1 MQSRDLQNEDG
12 QPLNLSFNARRRIDA
27 GIDELLGLIRG
38 VTADGEVTEREA
50 DALLYW
56 CSRHEEIMNDWP
68 VNVLIRRLSRIY
80 ADGVVE
86 DHERDDLKLLLSEI
100 IGEKDAP
107 LAAPVTSLPL
117 CRPAPAVVFAARTFV
132 LTGQFALGPRRVCEA
147 QVIERGGFCSGSV
160 TKKTDYLVIGSV
172 GSRDWIHS
180 SWGRKIEQAVEYRDR
195 SRSSVRIISE
205 QSWAAVL

>member
-1 MQSRDLQNEDG
+1 MLSRNSLDEDG
-12 QPLNLSFNARRRIDA
+12 QPLILSFNARRRIDA

-38 VTADGEVTEREA
+38 ITADGEVSTREA

-56 CSRHEEIMNDWP
+56 CARHEEIVNDWP
-68 VNVLIRRLSRIY
+68 VSVLIRRLERIY

-86 DHERDDLKLLLSEI
+86 DEEREELRLLLSDI

-107 LAAPVTSLPL
+107 LTAPVTSLPL
-117 CRPAPAVVFAARTFV
+117 CRPVPAVVFEAKTFV
-132 LTGQFALGPRRVCEA
+132 LTGQFALGPRRVCES

-160 TKKTDYLVIGSV
+160 TKKIDYLVIGSV

-195 SRSSVRIISE
+195 PRSSIRIISE

>member
-1 MQSRDLQNEDG
+1 MLRRDLQNEDG
-12 QPLNLSFNARRRIDA
+12 QPLSVSFNARRRIDA

-38 VTADGEVTEREA
+38 ITADGEVTEREA

-56 CSRHEEIMNDWP
+56 CARHEEIVNDWP
-68 VNVLIRRLSRIY
+68 VNVLIRRLRRIY

-86 DHERDDLKLLLSEI
+86 DHEREDLSLLLSEI

-117 CRPAPAVVFAARTFV
+117 CRPAPAVVFKEKIFV
-132 LTGQFALGPRRVCEA
+132 LTGQFVLGPRRVCES
-147 QVIERGGFCSGSV
+147 QVMERGGLCSGSV